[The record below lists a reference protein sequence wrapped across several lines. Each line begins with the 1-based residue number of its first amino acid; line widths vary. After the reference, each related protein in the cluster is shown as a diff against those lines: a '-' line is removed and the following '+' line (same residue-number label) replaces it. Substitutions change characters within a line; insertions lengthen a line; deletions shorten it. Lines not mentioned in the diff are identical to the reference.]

1 MKEREISGFFS
12 GAAELGLP
20 LPPAQAIQSQLGNK
34 ISSTINI
41 KILLQHFYHHHQH
54 KYHHILRRSGGPT
67 GKQLLDWREGQMQNF
82 NNFEKIGSR
91 QENGSLDAGRVKKK
105 ISWEGVGDGGKKEE
119 EEVGSSETSQDHL
132 QVHLLYYFIFT
143 MLNNQDFF
151 F

>member
-1 MKEREISGFFS
+1 M
-12 GAAELGLP
+12 P
-20 LPPAQAIQSQLGNK
+20 LPPAQAIQSRLGNK

-82 NNFEKIGSR
+82 NSFEKIGSR
-91 QENGSLDAGRVKKK
+91 QENGSLDTGRVEKK
-105 ISWEGVGDGGKKEE
+105 ISWEGVGDAGKKE
-119 EEVGSSETSQDHL
+119 EEVGSSETSQVHL

-143 MLNNQDFF
+143 KLNEHNFF